1 VGHGWCP
8 LGAWAISAF
17 GASGQTES
25 VRTPSFAW
33 CIPDSADRVQ
43 RLPEF
48 FGIVF
53 DAVLRLGHCYYT
65 SDGAAASLWLPPGV
79 EPLTEEQ

>member
-1 VGHGWCP
+1 
-8 LGAWAISAF
+8 
-17 GASGQTES
+17 
-25 VRTPSFAW
+25 
-33 CIPDSADRVQ
+33 VQ